1 MSVKDEVAKL
11 RIVGTKLW
19 TKLGSSPER
28 GAEASRREY
37 KIICQI
43 KWDKTDTVQARHKK
57 TKHGLDHEMTTSY
70 DTVEWHWPELE
81 SWSTT
86 YCTVTD

>member
-43 KWDKTDTVQARHKK
+43 K
-57 TKHGLDHEMTTSY
+57 
-70 DTVEWHWPELE
+70 
-81 SWSTT
+81 
-86 YCTVTD
+86 